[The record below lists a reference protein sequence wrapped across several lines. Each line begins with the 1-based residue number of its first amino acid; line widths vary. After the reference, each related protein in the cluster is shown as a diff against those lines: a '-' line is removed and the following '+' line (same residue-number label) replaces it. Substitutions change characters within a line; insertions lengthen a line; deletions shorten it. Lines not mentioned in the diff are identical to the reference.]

1 MKKPG
6 IFVLFLIIV
15 AAFVFDFYPEYA
27 IGTPDD
33 DHYQIAPDFT
43 LSSIDGAEITL
54 SDYRGMVV
62 VLNFWATWCGP
73 CKFEIPILNDLYD
86 TYGKDNFVV
95 IGIAINS
102 GAKDDIEKFA
112 KKYEIAYPIVYGS
125 DKEIGKIV
133 YMYGNFASIPS
144 TFFINKKGEV
154 TNFFKGAQSR
164 NTLETAIQSLLNS
177 SL

>member
-1 MKKPG
+1 MITAWFFLDLDKDIAMGYPG
-6 IFVLFLIIV
+6 
-15 AAFVFDFYPEYA
+15 
-27 IGTPDD
+27 D
-33 DHYQIAPDFT
+33 DHYQMAPDFT

-54 SDYRGMVV
+54 FDYRGMVV

-102 GAKDDIEKFA
+102 GSKDDIEKFA

-133 YMYGNFASIPS
+133 YNYGNFASIPS

-164 NTLETAIQSLLNS
+164 NTLEKGIQNLLNS